1 MEIRQLRYFAVL
13 AEELN
18 FTRAAARLHISQP
31 PLSLQIAR
39 LERELE
45 VRLFDRTNRRV
56 TLTEAG
62 AAFLNDVRATLAGL
76 KDATV
81 RARAVDQGRAGRVEI
96 GLSGSHFLGPVPA
109 LIARHA
115 QTHPQVSVLLN
126 EMNPAAQLD
135 AVRGHRIDVSISR
148 TAVDDDELQSLA
160 LWPDPVVA
168 ALPPGHR
175 LAGRKRLALADLRQ
189 DAFVMLRTETS
200 AFARELADT
209 CARAGLAQ
217 SVAQR
222 VAEVPAQLALVA
234 AGLGVALV
242 PASACGHFGAR
253 IAVCALPAAVGSGT
267 VYAVSRRDDGNRALR
282 AFLRTAA
289 QIAARPPR

>member
-31 PLSLQIAR
+31 PLSLQIAQ

-45 VRLFDRTNRRV
+45 VKLFDRTNRRV
-56 TLTEAG
+56 ALTEAG

-81 RARAVDQGRAGRVEI
+81 RVRAVDQGRAGRVEI
-96 GLSGSHFLGPVPA
+96 GLSGSHFMGPVPA

-115 QTHPQVSVLLN
+115 ASHPQVSVLLN
-126 EMNPAAQLD
+126 EMNPAAQLE
-135 AVRGHRIDVSISR
+135 ALCGHRIDVSISR

-160 LWPDPVVA
+160 LWSDPVVA
-168 ALPPGHR
+168 ALPAGHR
-175 LAGRKRLALADLRQ
+175 LAGRKRLALADLAR
-189 DAFVMLRTETS
+189 DAFVMLRTDTS

-242 PASACGHFGAR
+242 PQSTCGHFGAR

-267 VYAVSRRDDGNRALR
+267 VY
-282 AFLRTAA
+282 
-289 QIAARPPR
+289 